1 MARDACPGP
10 EFLSMRRN
18 GVPALASQRAR
29 TSPVG
34 PAPTIKTCGWLTAFV
49 PRCAERNR
57 SVIVGELA
65 GGVKGV
71 GQGRIVG
78 RDGSGRMAPVK
89 MSGGTRDGSRDSS
102 GGG

>member
-18 GVPALASQRAR
+18 GVPALASHRAR

-34 PAPTIKTCGWLTAFV
+34 PAPTIRTCGWVTALV
-49 PRCAERNR
+49 PGCAERNR

-65 GGVKGV
+65 GGVKGSRTEYDRRGDRRREVRGRGERPGRARDV
-71 GQGRIVG
+71 GEVG
-78 RDGSGRMAPVK
+78 V
-89 MSGGTRDGSRDSS
+89 
-102 GGG
+102 